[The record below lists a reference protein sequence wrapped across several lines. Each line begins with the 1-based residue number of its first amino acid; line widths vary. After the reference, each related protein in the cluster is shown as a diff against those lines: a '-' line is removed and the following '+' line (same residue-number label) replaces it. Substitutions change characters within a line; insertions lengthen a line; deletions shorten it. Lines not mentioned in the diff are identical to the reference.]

1 MKKYL
6 SILLVL
12 TMILSMVIPMGA
24 FAEGNENQAIF
35 DKLHEKFGG
44 VAAKY
49 PENLKNAVKRVDED
63 FCNSALNKF
72 KYNLNETQKGT
83 LKDKFGLEVDG
94 NVKDITEDVQVWL
107 SNESKISNLIDDLGG
122 KSTANHN
129 DSLAYINDLRT
140 TITNKYGELIDKWN
154 TTVLL
159 DENKKIDFALDL
171 YKSVINNLTVKETSS
186 KKLEFSIGSGLTSD
200 VEEIQNTYLK
210 EEAKVSSVS
219 VKDVAAKTADA
230 LENDF
235 NIKIIPGGTNEVI
248 KSFFVELGA
257 NYISYTAPSDEGS
270 SGSSGGSSNSDADVP
285 VTQPGKV
292 DKEESAVEF
301 GKDNISVQT
310 KDGTA
315 TVTLKEYDL
324 VAGIKNLR
332 KSIGSDKEGKAVV
345 DIENV
350 EGVNVSFVL
359 SSKIAEAISDNN
371 ISLEINAGDIQ
382 YLIPSDA
389 LKGIEIPSGAK
400 IQFKSAEGD
409 VESIAAAAGEL
420 GNAKKVVE
428 LSLEI
433 TSGKDTAKVSEF
445 ASPITVT
452 VNVKGLGDKDKLAV
466 YYFNEEEGKL
476 EFVTGKIKDDKA
488 VLVLSHYSK
497 YAFLESTKSFT
508 DLEGHWAKTYI
519 ESMAA
524 KNAVN
529 GYEDGTFKPE
539 EKVTRAQFVKMLVSS
554 LEEKLEAYDGSF
566 TDVADGD
573 WFAPYVAAAKKLGI
587 ASGYADGSFKPNK
600 EISRTEMA
608 VMLSSLTDEELTE
621 EDVAK
626 ELTVFADAD
635 SIPSWAREAVAEVV
649 KAGLM
654 NGDNGS
660 FNPENP
666 AARAEAATVIYRA
679 YNK

>member
-6 SILLVL
+6 SVLLVL

-44 VAAKY
+44 VTTDTSLLIKAVEKLSDTDFYNTVLNDAETVINGSQY
-49 PENLKNAVKRVDED
+49 SGLKSE
-63 FCNSALNKF
+63 LNGSL
-72 KYNLNETQKGT
+72 YLT
-83 LKDKFGLEVDG
+83 KDNVNGEVG
-94 NVKDITEDVQVWL
+94 IVKDWL
-107 SNESKISNLIDDLGG
+107 SSTGELTKLIDDVKKGSASQVSLGYIGTLRSSLLGSDLAKAWENKGVLQQG
-122 KSTANHN
+122 KSK
-129 DSLAYINDLRT
+129 INF
-140 TITNKYGELIDKWN
+140 
-154 TTVLL
+154 VLDIYDAIL
-159 DENKKIDFALDL
+159 D
-171 YKSVINNLTVKETSS
+171 NLTVKEKDSS
-186 KKLEFSIGSGLTSD
+186 MNLEFNINVSGLSSRIKAIQSEYLNGNKITDTS
-200 VEEIQNTYLK
+200 K
-210 EEAKVSSVS
+210 AASAVS
-219 VKDVAAKTADA
+219 DAAKLAA
-230 LENDF
+230 NDF
-235 NIKIIPGGTNEVI
+235 NNKIGNSEVA
-248 KSFFVELGA
+248 KSLFKQLV
-257 NYISYTAPSDEGS
+257 NYVSYTAPSDEGS

-301 GKDNISVQT
+301 GKDNVSVQT
-310 KDGTA
+310 KDGVS

-359 SSKIAEAISDNN
+359 SSKIAEALSDNN

-382 YLIPSDA
+382 YLISSDA

-445 ASPITVT
+445 ASPVTVT

-508 DLEGHWAKTYI
+508 DLEGHWAKDYI

-539 EKVTRAQFVKMLVSS
+539 EKVTRAQFVKMFVSS

-566 TDVADGD
+566 TDVAEGD
-573 WFAPYVAAAKKLGI
+573 WFAPYVATAKKLGI

-666 AARAEAATVIYRA
+666 ATRAEAATVIYRA